1 MKWGVGLFG
10 VLLSAGIIYVA
21 GLFGYKIGD
30 DATDAR
36 VWACGFGAITFAGLF
51 GFMVAVR
58 LWSYKKYGWCAIVV
72 LLGAASV
79 LISLSN
85 GIGAVSGRMNKAQAE
100 RVKTN
105 ESIGDDRADLKRMQD
120 ERKSL
125 NFKDTDQAAV
135 DVAKAKADAATQAR
149 KTECQGVQDSR
160 CIKKQE
166 VEQAALTEYRD
177 VLQNMKTTKRV
188 AELDKNIPALKKK
201 IEDAG
206 LVLKANSQGAALAS
220 LFGLPEDQAD
230 WVMTRQ
236 NFGVAAVLEALAAI
250 CLAIFEVMFTH
261 ERAERA
267 KVAQKVA
274 TLAEAKPAPERPAKA
289 VKAVPIVEALLPYGE
304 KPKAF
309 PAPPRPRLI
318 TSRSSPLGSVAE
330 IMAEIMEPGSGK
342 VELMELFSSYR
353 EGCQAKG
360 KEPIPVNEFPA
371 VMAALCKRLG
381 IQTED
386 DGTGIYLL
394 NVSLKRPE
402 TAQASG
408 SE

>member
-21 GLFGYKIGD
+21 GLFGYKMGD
-30 DATDAR
+30 DATDAW

-125 NFKDTDQAAV
+125 NFKDTDQTAV

-177 VLQNMKTTKRV
+177 TLQNMKMTKRA
-188 AELDKNIPALKKK
+188 AELDEKIPALKKK

-267 KVAQKVA
+267 KAAQEVAKL
-274 TLAEAKPAPERPAKA
+274 TEAKPAPERPAKA
-289 VKAVPIVEALLPYGE
+289 VKAVLMVEAE

-342 VELMELFSSYR
+342 VELMELFSAYR

-360 KEPIPVNEFPA
+360 REPIPANEFSG
-371 VMAALCKRLG
+371 AL
-381 IQTED
+381 
-386 DGTGIYLL
+386 
-394 NVSLKRPE
+394 
-402 TAQASG
+402 
-408 SE
+408 

>member
-21 GLFGYKIGD
+21 GLFGYKMGD
-30 DATDAR
+30 DATDAW

-120 ERKSL
+120 GRKSL
-125 NFKDTDQAAV
+125 NFKDTDQTAV

-149 KTECQGVQDSR
+149 KTECQGVQDNR

-166 VEQAALTEYRD
+166 VEQAALTDYRD
-177 VLQNMKTTKRV
+177 ALQNMKMTKRAV
-188 AELDKNIPALKKK
+188 ELDEKIPALKKK

-267 KVAQKVA
+267 KAAQAVA
-274 TLAEAKPAPERPAKA
+274 TLAELKPAPERPAKA
-289 VKAVPIVEALLPYGE
+289 VKAVPMVE

-330 IMAEIMEPGSGK
+330 IMAETIEPGSGK
-342 VELMELFSSYR
+342 VELMELFSAYR

-360 KEPIPVNEFPA
+360 MEPIPTNEFSSA
-371 VMAALCKRLG
+371 IAALCKRLG
-381 IQTED
+381 IQIED
-386 DGTGIYLL
+386 DGTGIHLL
-394 NVSLKRPE
+394 NVQLKASE
-402 TAQASG
+402 KQELEDQAS
-408 SE
+408 

>member
-21 GLFGYKIGD
+21 GLFGYKMGD
-30 DATDAR
+30 DATDAW

-58 LWSYKKYGWCAIVV
+58 LWSYKKHGWCAIVV

-125 NFKDTDQAAV
+125 NFKDTDQTAV

-149 KTECQGVQDSR
+149 KTECQGAQDSR

-166 VEQAALTEYRD
+166 VEQAALAEYRD
-177 VLQNMKTTKRV
+177 ALQNMKTTKRA

-236 NFGVAAVLEALAAI
+236 NFGVAGVLEALAAI

-267 KVAQKVA
+267 KAAQEVA
-274 TLAEAKPAPERPAKA
+274 TLAEVKPASDGLAKA
-289 VKAVPIVEALLPYGE
+289 VPMVEPLPYGGE
-304 KPKAF
+304 PKAF
-309 PAPPRPRLI
+309 PVPPKLRLI
-318 TSRSSPLGSVAE
+318 TSRVNPLERVAE

-342 VELMELFSSYR
+342 VELMELFSAYR
-353 EGCQAKG
+353 DRCQAKG
-360 KEPIPVNEFPA
+360 KEPIPAEFSGA
-371 VMAALCKRLG
+371 VAALCKRLG
-381 IQTED
+381 IQIED
-386 DGTGIYLL
+386 DDAGIYLL
-394 NVSLKRPE
+394 NVRLKASE
-402 TAQASG
+402 KQELEDQAS
-408 SE
+408 